1 METRDD
7 PTQTPEQKAPKS
19 LRGRRLIPA
28 LIILC
33 LLGTIG
39 LLVVK
44 CQSKAEVIREENQA
58 SIEKEQPPLNV
69 VTLNLVPGMIR
80 DQIDLPGVTE
90 PWVELTI
97 SAEVAGKVVE
107 KVVTEGAAVSKGDV
121 LVRIDS
127 RDYKNAYV
135 SAKASH
141 KLATSELHRLK
152 KLHNRQAVSQSQL
165 DNAVTDLART
175 RAAMDNA
182 RIALERTSIRAPFS
196 GVVNSI
202 VIDEGQYLAVGDPVA
217 EILQIDRLKVRVG
230 IPESD
235 VAAVRRIDRFKV
247 RIDALGGKT
256 VVAKKHFL
264 SKTADPMARLYNLD
278 LELDNSGGDILPD
291 MFTRVEII
299 KKELPDGLSIPL
311 YSVISRNDDQIVYV
325 VQENRAKARSV
336 KLGLLD
342 GWRVEVQEGLQAGED
357 VVVVGHRSLNDG
369 EAVKVV
375 KRVEAVEDILK

>member
-39 LLVVK
+39 LLVVT

>member
-1 METRDD
+1 MR
-7 PTQTPEQKAPKS
+7 A
-19 LRGRRLIPA
+19 RRLIPA
-28 LIILC
+28 VIIIC
-33 LLGTIG
+33 LLGTVA
-39 LLVVK
+39 LLFFK
-44 CQSKAEVIREENQA
+44 IQSTAEIIKEANEAN
-58 SIEKEQPPLNV
+58 IKKEQLPLNV
-69 VTLNLVPGMIR
+69 VILKLTPGMIR

-90 PWVELTI
+90 PWVELTL
-97 SAEVAGKVVE
+97 SAEVAGKVIE
-107 KVVTEGAAVSKGDV
+107 KVVTEGAAVNKGDV

-127 RDYKNAYV
+127 RDYENAYT

-141 KLATSELHRLK
+141 KLANSELRRLK

-165 DNAVTDLART
+165 DNAVTELART
-175 RAAMDNA
+175 RAVMDNA
-182 RIALERTSIRAPFS
+182 RIALERSSIRAPFS
-196 GVVNSI
+196 GVVNAMH
-202 VIDEGQYLAVGDPVA
+202 IDEGQYLAVGGPVA
-217 EILQIDRLKVRVG
+217 QMLEIDRLKVRVG

-235 VAAVRRIDRFKV
+235 VAAVQRIDQFNV

-256 VVAKKHFL
+256 FVAKKHFL

-278 LELDNSGGDILPD
+278 LELENSGGKILPD

-325 VQENRAKARSV
+325 VEDNRAKARSV

-342 GWRVEVQEGLQAGED
+342 GWRVEVQEGLEPGED

-375 KRVEAVEDILK
+375 KRVTAVEDILK

>member
-1 METRDD
+1 
-7 PTQTPEQKAPKS
+7 
-19 LRGRRLIPA
+19 LIPA
-28 LIILC
+28 LIIIC
-33 LLGTIG
+33 LLGTIA
-39 LLVVK
+39 LLFFK
-44 CQSKAEVIREENQA
+44 IQSKAEVIKEENQA
-58 SIEKEQPPLNV
+58 NIKKEQPPLNV

-97 SAEVAGKVVE
+97 SAEVAGKVIK
-107 KVVTEGAAVSKGDV
+107 KVVTEGASVNKGDV
-121 LVRIDS
+121 LVRIDA
-127 RDYKNAYV
+127 RDYKNAHI

-141 KLATSELHRLK
+141 KLATSELNRLK

-165 DNAVTDLART
+165 DNAVTELAKT

-202 VIDEGQYLAVGDPVA
+202 FIDEGQYLAVGDPVA
-217 EILQIDRLKVRVG
+217 EMLEIDRLKVRVG

-235 VAAVRRIDRFKV
+235 VAAVQRIDRFNV
-247 RIDALGGKT
+247 RIDALGGET
-256 VVAKKHFL
+256 FVAKKHFL

-278 LELDNSGGDILPD
+278 LELENSAGDILPD

-311 YSVISRNDDQIVYV
+311 YSVISRNDDQIVYI

-336 KLGLLD
+336 KLGLLE
-342 GWRVEVQEGLQAGED
+342 GWRVEVREGLEAGED

-375 KRVEAVEDILK
+375 KRVSTVEDILK

>member
-1 METRDD
+1 MEHRDD
-7 PTQTPEQKAPKS
+7 PIQTSEHKVPKS

-28 LIILC
+28 LIIVC

-58 SIEKEQPPLNV
+58 NMKKEQPPLNV
-69 VTLNLVPGMIR
+69 VTLNLIPGMIR

-97 SAEVAGKVVE
+97 SAEVAGKVME
-107 KVVTEGAAVSKGDV
+107 RVVTEGASVNKGDV

-127 RDYKNAYV
+127 RDYQNAYT

-141 KLATSELHRLK
+141 KLANSELSRLK

-202 VIDEGQYLAVGDPVA
+202 FIDEGQYLAVGDPVA
-217 EILQIDRLKVRVG
+217 EILDIDRLKVRVG

-235 VAAVRRIDRFKV
+235 VAAVQRINRFKV
-247 RIDALGGKT
+247 RIDALGGT
-256 VVAKKHFL
+256 TFVAKKHFL
-264 SKTADPMARLYNLD
+264 SKTADPMAHLYNLD
-278 LELDNSGGDILPD
+278 LELENSGGDILPD
-291 MFTRVEII
+291 MFTRVEIV

-342 GWRVEVQEGLQAGED
+342 GWRVEVREGLKAGEN

-375 KRVEAVEDILK
+375 KRVETVEDILK